1 MSESNSRA
9 EIVEVMAEALCFVGE
24 ACDCHCPDVDHRPC
38 PDALYSW
45 GKDAERIL
53 GHLEAAGMA
62 VVPREP
68 TARMIIAGASA
79 KPFANR
85 MNTLTAAGV
94 WSAML
99 AALPPRSE

>member
-1 MSESNSRA
+1 MSESNTRA
-9 EIVEVMAEALCFVGE
+9 EIIETMARAMTRFALRDALDEAEA
-24 ACDCHCPDVDHRPC
+24 
-38 PDALYSW
+38 ALT
-45 GKDAERIL
+45 A
-53 GHLEAAGMA
+53 LETAGMA

-99 AALPPRSE
+99 AAAKPAQEDPDPPYTMKRSAS